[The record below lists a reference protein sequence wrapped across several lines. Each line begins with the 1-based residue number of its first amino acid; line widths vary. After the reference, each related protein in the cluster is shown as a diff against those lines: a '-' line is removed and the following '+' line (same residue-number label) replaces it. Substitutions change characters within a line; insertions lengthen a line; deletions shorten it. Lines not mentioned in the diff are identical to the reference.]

1 MRDCWWIQ
9 RESVVSMKAFFSVNS
24 EMFSFDFLKPFTI
37 TRFELLKTLSRRKDN
52 PLFCLSTTRE
62 RLATG
67 MFYTPSPPSLYNP
80 PFLLYTWTPYCRF
93 VTHTGVGAGK
103 VHHLLFTNLGCC
115 VNTVWFV
122 CWRFTHAHCLR
133 MCAVRLFLFRLA
145 HCTHS
150 LLLKVC
156 HSFYVLARMCV
167 TQAADKQL
175 VIAVAFHSTLRLW
188 LCWRKVLLYCL

>member
-1 MRDCWWIQ
+1 MRDCWWIP
-9 RESVVSMKAFFSVNS
+9 RDSVMSMKAYFLSIAKCFLSI
-24 EMFSFDFLKPFTI
+24 FLKPFTI

-115 VNTVWFV
+115 VNTVCFV
-122 CWRFTHAHCLR
+122 CQ
-133 MCAVRLFLFRLA
+133 LF
-145 HCTHS
+145 CTHTLFENVCNQIIFIQTCTLHTFLIAKG
-150 LLLKVC
+150 LLQFLCLGPDVC
-156 HSFYVLARMCV
+156 HTSSR
-167 TQAADKQL
+167 
-175 VIAVAFHSTLRLW
+175 
-188 LCWRKVLLYCL
+188 

>member
-1 MRDCWWIQ
+1 M
-9 RESVVSMKAFFSVNS
+9 SMKAFFLSIAKCFLS
-24 EMFSFDFLKPFTI
+24 IFLKPFTI

-52 PLFCLSTTRE
+52 PRFCLSTTRE

-93 VTHTGVGAGK
+93 VTYTGVGAGK

-115 VNTVWFV
+115 VNSLLCFPA
-122 CWRFTHAHCLR
+122 FLHTHTHCLR
-133 MCAVRLFLFRLA
+133 MCAIRLFLFRLA

-156 HSFYVLARMCV
+156 YSFYVLARMCV

-175 VIAVAFHSTLRLW
+175 VIAVAFHSTQTLW